1 MIRIDPD
8 SHVPLYAQIVEQ
20 IQAHIAAGQLTPGD
34 QLPTIRQLAT
44 DLRINFN
51 TVVRAYLEL
60 EREGLI
66 STQRGRGTF
75 VADSPEEEALA
86 EMREEKMELI
96 IATALQELFN
106 LGYARQEVEQTIRR
120 KVEQIFSQETHERR

>member
-1 MIRIDPD
+1 MIRIDPQ
-8 SHVPLYAQIVEQ
+8 SQIPLYAQIVEQ
-20 IQAHIAAGQLTPGD
+20 IKSQIAAGQLVPGD
-34 QLPTIRQLAT
+34 QLPTIRRLAT

-51 TVVRAYLEL
+51 TVVRAYFEL

-86 EMREEKMELI
+86 KMRDQKMALI
-96 IATALQELFN
+96 ISAALEELAH
-106 LGYARQEVEQTIRR
+106 LGYSRQEVECTL
-120 KVEQIFSQETHERR
+120 EQKLEETYN

>member
-1 MIRIDPD
+1 MIRIDPE
-8 SHVPLYAQIVEQ
+8 SRVPLYAQIAEQ
-20 IQAHIAAGQLTPGD
+20 IKSQIAAGQLTPGD

-60 EREGLI
+60 EREDLI

-86 EMREEKMELI
+86 EMRDEKMELI
-96 IATALQELFN
+96 IAAALEELFN
-106 LGYARQEVEQTIRR
+106 LGYSRQEVEQTIHR
-120 KVEQIFSQETHERR
+120 KLEETFSQERKERR

>member
-1 MIRIDPD
+1 MVQIDTESRLPI
-8 SHVPLYAQIVEQ
+8 YAQITEQ
-20 IQAHIAAGQLTPGD
+20 IKAQIAAGQLKPGD

-51 TVVRAYLEL
+51 TVVRAYFEL

-75 VADSPEEEALA
+75 VADSPEEESLTH
-86 EMREEKMELI
+86 MREEKMRLI
-96 IATALQELFN
+96 IVTALDELAN
-106 LGYARQEVEQTIRR
+106 LGYSRREVEQTFQNKLE
-120 KVEQIFSQETHERR
+120 KVFSRVKAH

>member
-1 MIRIDPD
+1 MVVRID
-8 SHVPLYAQIVEQ
+8 SESRVPIYGQIVEQ
-20 IQAHIAAGQLTPGD
+20 IKAQIAAGQLVPGD

-51 TVVRAYLEL
+51 TVVRAYLDL

-86 EMREEKMELI
+86 QMRDEKMELI
-96 IATALQELFN
+96 IATALEELAN
-106 LGYARQEVEQTIRR
+106 LGYSRQEVEQTFQR
-120 KVEQIFSQETHERR
+120 KLEETYTK

>member
-1 MIRIDPD
+1 MVRID
-8 SHVPLYAQIVEQ
+8 SESRVPIYAQIVEQ
-20 IQAHIAAGQLTPGD
+20 IKAQIAAGQLTPGD

-60 EREGLI
+60 ESDGLI

-86 EMREEKMELI
+86 KMRNEKMELI
-96 IATALQELFN
+96 IATALEELCN
-106 LGYARQEVEQTIRR
+106 LGYSRQEVEQVFRR
-120 KVEQIFSQETHERR
+120 ILEKTYSK

>member
-1 MIRIDPD
+1 MVHID
-8 SHVPLYAQIVEQ
+8 SESRVPIYAQIVEQ
-20 IQAHIAAGQLTPGD
+20 IKAQIAAGQLTPGD

-60 EREGLI
+60 ESEGLI

-86 EMREEKMELI
+86 DMREEKMELI
-96 IATALQELFN
+96 IATALEELFN
-106 LGYARQEVEQTIRR
+106 LGYSLQEVELVIRR
-120 KVEQIFSQETHERR
+120 KLKETYG

>member
-1 MIRIDPD
+1 MVRIDPA
-8 SHVPLYAQIVEQ
+8 SRVPIYAQIVEQ
-20 IQAHIAAGQLTPGD
+20 IKAQIAAGQLTPGD
-34 QLPTIRQLAT
+34 QLPTIRRLAT

-75 VADSPEEEALA
+75 IADSPEEEALA
-86 EMREEKMELI
+86 KMRDQKMELI
-96 IATALQELFN
+96 IAHAVEELSN
-106 LGYARQEVEQTIRR
+106 LGYSRQEVERVFHR
-120 KVEQIFSQETHERR
+120 KIEETYGK

>member
-1 MIRIDPD
+1 MIHVD
-8 SHVPLYAQIVEQ
+8 SASRVPIYAQIVEQ
-20 IQAHIAAGQLTPGD
+20 IKSQIAAGQLTPGD

-75 VADSPEEEALA
+75 VAYGLEEEALA
-86 EMREEKMELI
+86 NMRDEKMKHI
-96 IATALQELFN
+96 ITTALEELFN
-106 LGYARQEVEQTIRR
+106 LGYSRQEVERTFQQ
-120 KVEQIFSQETHERR
+120 KLEETYSK

>member
-1 MIRIDPD
+1 MVVRIDSESRMPI
-8 SHVPLYAQIVEQ
+8 YAQIVEQ
-20 IQAHIAAGQLTPGD
+20 IKAQIAAGQLTPGD

-51 TVVRAYLEL
+51 TVVRAYLDL

-75 VADSPEEEALA
+75 VADSPQEEALTQ
-86 EMREEKMELI
+86 MRDEKMELI
-96 IATALQELFN
+96 VTTALEELFN
-106 LGYARQEVEQTIRR
+106 LGYSRQEVERTLH
-120 KVEQIFSQETHERR
+120 KKLKEIFK

>member
-1 MIRIDPD
+1 MIRVD
-8 SHVPLYAQIVEQ
+8 SASRVPIYAQIVEQ
-20 IQAHIAAGQLTPGD
+20 IKSQIAAGQLTPGD

-75 VADSPEEEALA
+75 VAYDLEGKALA
-86 EMREEKMELI
+86 NMRDEKMEHI
-96 IATALQELFN
+96 IVTALEELFN
-106 LGYARQEVEQTIRR
+106 LGYSCQEVEQIFQR
-120 KVEQIFSQETHERR
+120 KLEETYK

>member
-1 MIRIDPD
+1 MVVRIDSESRMPI
-8 SHVPLYAQIVEQ
+8 YAQIVEQ
-20 IQAHIAAGQLTPGD
+20 IKAQIAAGQLTPGD

-51 TVVRAYLEL
+51 TVVRAYLDL

-75 VADSPEEEALA
+75 VADSPQEEALA
-86 EMREEKMELI
+86 QMRDEKMELI
-96 IATALQELFN
+96 ISTALEELFN
-106 LGYARQEVEQTIRR
+106 LGYSRQEVEQTWH
-120 KVEQIFSQETHERR
+120 KKLKEIFK

>member
-1 MIRIDPD
+1 MIRIDPE
-8 SHVPLYAQIVEQ
+8 SRVPLYAQIMEQ

-34 QLPTIRQLAT
+34 QLPTIRQLAA

-51 TVVRAYLEL
+51 TVVRAYQEL

-96 IATALQELFN
+96 IATALEELFN
-106 LGYARQEVEQTIRR
+106 LGYARQEVEQTVRR
-120 KVEQIFSQETHERR
+120 KLEEIFSQETHERR

>member
-1 MIRIDPD
+1 MIHID
-8 SHVPLYAQIVEQ
+8 SASRVPLYAQIVEQ
-20 IQAHIAAGQLTPGD
+20 IKAQIAAGQLTPGN
-34 QLPTIRQLAT
+34 QLPTIRRLAT

-51 TVVRAYLEL
+51 TVVRAYREL

-86 EMREEKMELI
+86 KMRDEKMELVI
-96 IATALQELFN
+96 VTALEELFN
-106 LGYARQEVEQTIRR
+106 LGYSRQEVERTIQ
-120 KVEQIFSQETHERR
+120 KKLGETYSK

>member
-1 MIRIDPD
+1 MVVRIDSESRMPI
-8 SHVPLYAQIVEQ
+8 YAQIVEQ
-20 IQAHIAAGQLTPGD
+20 IKAQIAAGQLTPGD

-51 TVVRAYLEL
+51 TVVRAYLDL

-75 VADSPEEEALA
+75 VADSPQEEALA
-86 EMREEKMELI
+86 QMRDEKMELI
-96 IATALQELFN
+96 VTTALEELFN
-106 LGYARQEVEQTIRR
+106 LGYSRQEVERTLH
-120 KVEQIFSQETHERR
+120 KKLKEIFK

>member
-1 MIRIDPD
+1 MPI
-8 SHVPLYAQIVEQ
+8 YAQIVEQ
-20 IQAHIAAGQLTPGD
+20 IKAQIAAGQLTPGD

-51 TVVRAYLEL
+51 TVVRAYLDL

-86 EMREEKMELI
+86 QMRDEKMELI
-96 IATALQELFN
+96 ISTALEELFN
-106 LGYARQEVEQTIRR
+106 LGYSHQEVERTLH
-120 KVEQIFSQETHERR
+120 KKLKEIFK

>member
-1 MIRIDPD
+1 MIRIDPE
-8 SHVPLYAQIVEQ
+8 SRVPLYAQIVEQ

-86 EMREEKMELI
+86 EMREEKMDLI
-96 IATALQELFN
+96 VATALQELFN

>member
-1 MIRIDPD
+1 MVLRID
-8 SHVPLYAQIVEQ
+8 SESRVPIYAQIVEQ
-20 IQAHIAAGQLTPGD
+20 IKAQIAARQLTPGN

-66 STQRGRGTF
+66 LTQRGRGTF

-86 EMREEKMELI
+86 KMRDEKMELI
-96 IATALQELFN
+96 VATALEELCN
-106 LGYARQEVEQTIRR
+106 LGYSRQEVEQTFQRII
-120 KVEQIFSQETHERR
+120 EETYNK

>member
-1 MIRIDPD
+1 MVLRID
-8 SHVPLYAQIVEQ
+8 SESRVPLYAQIVEQ
-20 IQAHIAAGQLTPGD
+20 IKAQIAARQLTPGD

-60 EREGLI
+60 ENEGLI

-86 EMREEKMELI
+86 KMREEKMELI
-96 IATALQELFN
+96 IATALEELCN
-106 LGYARQEVEQTIRR
+106 LGYSRQEVEQTFRR
-120 KVEQIFSQETHERR
+120 IFKETYSK

>member
-1 MIRIDPD
+1 MIRIDPQ
-8 SHVPLYAQIVEQ
+8 SQIPLYAQIVEQ
-20 IQAHIAAGQLTPGD
+20 IKSQIAAGQLVPGD
-34 QLPTIRQLAT
+34 QLPTIRRLAT

-51 TVVRAYLEL
+51 TVVRAYFEL

-86 EMREEKMELI
+86 KMRDQKMALI
-96 IATALQELFN
+96 ISTALEELAH
-106 LGYARQEVEQTIRR
+106 LGYSRREVERTL
-120 KVEQIFSQETHERR
+120 EQKLEETYN

>member
-1 MIRIDPD
+1 MIRIDPQ
-8 SHVPLYAQIVEQ
+8 SQIPLYAQIVEQ
-20 IQAHIAAGQLTPGD
+20 IKSQIAAGQLVPGD
-34 QLPTIRQLAT
+34 QLPTIRRLAT

-51 TVVRAYLEL
+51 TVVRAYFEL

-86 EMREEKMELI
+86 KMRDQKMALI
-96 IATALQELFN
+96 ISTALEELAH
-106 LGYARQEVEQTIRR
+106 LGYSRQEVERTL
-120 KVEQIFSQETHERR
+120 EQKLEETYN